1 MLYFYQNSI
10 GQTNQFSPVYLA
22 NYTFA
27 KDRLVIG
34 LVKLR
39 TGKDLKI
46 QSTSLSGK
54 HADFFKISKDHQLS
68 VRKEKVNSANSP
80 LEVVVKVKT
89 ATAEYQNSFRIVKD
103 AFIRNKVVAH
113 RGAWKNTGVA
123 ENSVAS
129 LNHAVALGCEGSE
142 FDVQM
147 SADSVLYVNHDAAIQ
162 GISIAKAASQELNA
176 LKLSHGEAFPTLE
189 NYLKAGLKQTKTKLI
204 LEIKASE
211 LGKESSLAATRK
223 IVKMVEDLQ
232 AQAWVDYISFD
243 YDVCTAVMKLAPY
256 ARVAYLNGD
265 KTPTELA
272 QANFF
277 GLDYHFKVLQ
287 KNPSWM
293 KEAKQNKLT
302 INVWT
307 VNEKAMLEN
316 FLKEN
321 VDFIT
326 TNEPE
331 MLLEMITG
339 K

>member
-1 MLYFYQNSI
+1 MNKFA
-10 GQTNQFSPVYLA
+10 PVYLT
-22 NYTFA
+22 NYTFS
-27 KDRLVIG
+27 KNRLVVG
-34 LVKLR
+34 TLKLR
-39 TGKDLKI
+39 AGTDAKI
-46 QSTSLSGK
+46 QSVSVAGEQ
-54 HADFFKISKDHQLS
+54 AEVFKINKDQLS
-68 VRKEKVNSANSP
+68 VRKEKVNSSKSP
-80 LEVVVKVKT
+80 LEVVLKVKT
-89 ATAEYQNSFRIVKD
+89 TAGEYQNTFRIVKD
-103 AFIRNKVVAH
+103 EFIRNKVVAH

-142 FDVQM
+142 FDVRM
-147 SADSVLYVNHDAAIQ
+147 SSDSVLYVNHDPEIQ
-162 GISIAKAASQELNA
+162 GISIAKASSNELNTI
-176 LKLSHGEAFPTLE
+176 KLSHGESFPTLE
-189 NYLKAGLKQTKTKLI
+189 AYLKAGMGQTKTKLI

-211 LGKESSLAATRK
+211 LGKENSLAATHR

-243 YDVCTAVMKLAPY
+243 YDVCLEVMKLAPY
-256 ARVAYLNGD
+256 AKVAYLNGD

-287 KNPSWM
+287 KNSNWVQ
-293 KEAKQNKLT
+293 EAKQNKLT

-307 VNEKAMLEN
+307 VNEKAMLED
-316 FLKEN
+316 FLKQN

-331 MLLEMITG
+331 LLLNLISA